1 MKVLIKKFVEEAKL
15 PYKKHADDF
24 CYDLYAT
31 SVEEVS
37 PGVLRYHT
45 GIGMQIVRDWE
56 KFIGVD
62 SEQSWSMDFRKSPLL
77 LSVDIRP
84 RSSVYKTGL
93 VLCNAEPT
101 VDEGY
106 TGEIQLTFYH
116 VMKDLKPYEPG
127 DRIAQMKIGFTV
139 PCDFEVVCELYEK
152 ERGEDGF
159 GSTGKN

>member
-1 MKVLIKKFVEEAKL
+1 MKIKIKKLVEEAKL
-15 PYKKHADDF
+15 PYKKHDDDF

-45 GIGMQIVRDWE
+45 GLAMQIVRDWE
-56 KFIGVD
+56 KFIGFDEAD
-62 SEQSWSMDFRKSPLL
+62 SWKMDFRKSPLL

-116 VMKDLKPYEPG
+116 VMKDLKPYETG

-139 PCDFEVVCELYEK
+139 PCEFEVVEELQEK
-152 ERGEDGF
+152 ERGDGGF
-159 GSTGKN
+159 GSTGQK